1 MKKVVETYIKSK
13 TIQALAEEIKKDN
26 ANIFLNSCVGSAFA
40 FVVSS
45 IDTILNHKTH
55 LVIMETKEEAAY
67 FCNDLETLLDDEQG
81 DYSTKHVVFYPA
93 ATDKQK
99 RSNDSTA
106 LKLQVLNRLNKEEN
120 LIVVSYPE
128 AIEERVVQKQA
139 LDERKIVL
147 KQGQKLSID
156 DLISEL
162 DDYGFECVDFVVDS
176 GQYAIRGGILDVYS
190 FADQLPYRIEMNGDS
205 VESLRTFDIA
215 SQLSIEEK
223 ESFIIIPNLQ
233 QIQLEISN
241 EKLENWGGFKE
252 DSQIIARNFGL
263 ESLFSYLKS
272 DTVIWTRN
280 LSICLEKVSTSF
292 EASQMKDNYLTRGE
306 LTDSISKF
314 SLIQTGLYFGNKGN
328 KTFYFSTSLQPSF
341 NLDFSL
347 FADKL
352 EDLSLQGYDN
362 MFFVRDEKQRQRIEN
377 IIKEYESDGKIIKVR
392 FLDYSISAG
401 FTDNELKQSLF
412 TDHQLFN
419 RYNRYHIQD
428 NVDKRESITIDELI
442 NLKPGDYV
450 THIDYG
456 VGKFSGLEKLN
467 NNGREQEAIR
477 LIYKNND
484 ILYVSIH
491 SLHKISRY
499 TSNEGTEPK
508 LNRLGSSTWQ
518 TLKERTKKKVKDIAK
533 DLIKLYAQRKA
544 SKGFAFSVDSYL
556 QNTLEASF
564 IYEDTPDQYKATK
577 AVKRDMEQDY
587 PMDRLVCGDVGFG
600 KTEVAIRAA
609 FKAVNDSKQ
618 VAVLVPTTIL
628 AFQHYKTFSE
638 RLKNMPCKVD
648 YLNRFRSSKEKK
660 EILQNLKS
668 GKIDILIGTHAIVSK
683 NVEFKDLGLLII
695 DEEQKFGVS
704 IKEKLKQ
711 MKVNVDTL
719 TLTAT
724 PIPRT
729 LQFSLMGAR
738 DLSVIN
744 TPPPNRQPITTE
756 IISIGFNDKND
767 SLSRKGTELSGS
779 QMQIKKAIVNELNR
793 GGQVFFVHNRV
804 QSLENVYSLIKKLV
818 PQARIAIGHGQMDGK
833 ELEKIMM
840 DFINEEYDILL
851 STTIVENGLDIPNVN
866 TIIINEAQN
875 YGLSDLHQLRGR
887 VGRSNKKAYCYLL
900 IPSEEI
906 LTDQAYKRLQAI
918 CEFSSIGSGFALSMR
933 DLDIRG
939 AGNILGAE
947 QSGFIS
953 DIGYDT
959 YNKILLEAIEE
970 LRESDFSSLYP
981 QQEKDYVKECII
993 ETDLEVL
1000 IPDKYISNITE
1011 RFKIYKELDS
1021 FSTEEELISLQK
1033 ELRDRFGKIP
1043 QQTLDLFDIV
1053 RIRKMAKDMAV
1064 EKLVLKRD
1072 KAQLTFVRNKESKF
1086 YASEKFQHVLLFAN
1100 QFANRCLLKEEN
1112 DSLTLVIKDVKTVSQ
1127 AKQILSLISSPEF

>member
-1 MKKVVETYIKSK
+1 MKKVVETYIKHK
-13 TIQALAEEIKKDN
+13 TLQTLAKEIKNKN

-40 FVVSS
+40 FVIAG
-45 IDTILNHKTH
+45 IDNMLKHTNH
-55 LVIMETKEEAAY
+55 LIIMESKEEAAY
-67 FCNDLETLLDDEQG
+67 LCNDLETLLEDENS
-81 DYSTKHVVFYPA
+81 DYETKHVVFYPA
-93 ATDKQK
+93 LTNKK
-99 RSNDSTA
+99 RENISINNDNA
-106 LKLQVLNRLNKEEN
+106 VLRLQILNRLNKGEK
-120 LIVVSYPE
+120 LIIVSYPE
-128 AIEERVVQKQA
+128 AVEEKVVTSKS
-139 LDERKIVL
+139 LDERKIII
-147 KQGQKLSID
+147 KQGQDLSID
-156 DLISEL
+156 EKLSEL
-162 DDYGFECVDFVVDS
+162 DAYGFECVDFVVQA
-176 GQYAIRGGILDVYS
+176 GQYAIRGGILDVFS
-190 FADQLPYRIEMNGDS
+190 FAQQLPYRIEMNGDR
-205 VESLRTFDIA
+205 VESIRTFDIA
-215 SQLSIEEK
+215 TQLSIEEK
-223 ESFIIIPNLQ
+223 QSFIIIPD
-233 QIQLEISN
+233 LERESTDN
-241 EKLENWGGFKE
+241 NDTSYSEPQNKEKV
-252 DSQIIARNFGL
+252 
-263 ESLFSYLKS
+263 SLFSYFDS
-272 DTVIWTRN
+272 ESVIWARN
-280 LSICLEKVSTSF
+280 LSVSLEKTSLYY
-292 EASQMKDNYLTRGE
+292 EAEDMQKTYLNRGE
-306 LTDSISKF
+306 IVDAIARYTLIESGLKLSKSQNF
-314 SLIQTGLYFGNKGN
+314 NIN
-328 KTFYFSTSLQPSF
+328 FSTVVQPSF
-341 NLDFSL
+341 NQDFSL
-347 FADKL
+347 FAENLQDF
-352 EDLSLQGYDN
+352 SLQGYDN
-362 MFFVRDEKQRQRIEN
+362 MFFVRDEKQKLRIEN
-377 IIKEYESDGKIIKVR
+377 IIKEYENEGKIIKVR
-392 FLDYSISAG
+392 FLDYSISSG
-401 FTDNELKQSLF
+401 FIDNDLKQTLF

-428 NVDKRESITIDELI
+428 NADKKESITIDELLA
-442 NLKPGDYV
+442 LKPGDYV

-456 VGKFSGLEKLN
+456 IGRFSGLEKLN

-508 LNRLGSSTWQ
+508 LNRLGSTTWQ

-533 DLIKLYAQRKA
+533 DLIRLYAQRKA
-544 SKGFAFSVDSYL
+544 SKGFAFSADSFL

-564 IYEDTPDQYKATK
+564 MYEDTPDQYKATK
-577 AVKRDMEQDY
+577 AVKRDMEQQY

-638 RLKNMPCKVD
+638 RLKGMPCRVD

-683 NVEFKDLGLLII
+683 NIEFKDLGLLII

-704 IKEKLKQ
+704 VKEKLKQ

-744 TPPPNRQPITTE
+744 TPPANRQPITTE
-756 IISIGFNDKND
+756 IISVGFDDKK
-767 SLSRKGTELSGS
+767 SFSPKKEEELSNS
-779 QMQIKKAIVNELNR
+779 QTQIKRAIVNELNR

-804 QSLENVYSLIKKLV
+804 QNLENIYSMIKRLV

-833 ELEKIMM
+833 ELEKVMM

-866 TIIINEAQN
+866 TIIINDAQN

-959 YNKILLEAIEE
+959 YNKILFEAMEE
-970 LRESDFSSLYP
+970 LKENEFSSLYP
-981 QQEKDYVKECII
+981 QQQKDYVKECII

-1021 FSTEEELISLQK
+1021 ISNEEELISLQK

-1064 EKLVLKRD
+1064 EKLVVKRE
-1072 KAQLTFVRNKESKF
+1072 KAQLTFVRNKESQF
-1086 YASEKFQHVLLFAN
+1086 YSSEKFQRILLFAN
-1100 QFANRCLLKEEN
+1100 QFANRCLLKEDNE
-1112 DSLTLVIKDVKTVSQ
+1112 SLTLIIKDIKTVTQ
-1127 AKQILSLISSPEF
+1127 VKQMFSLMNN

>member
-1 MKKVVETYIKSK
+1 MKKVVETYIKHSSLK
-13 TIQALAEEIKKDN
+13 GLAEHIGSKDGK
-26 ANIFLNSCVGSAFA
+26 IVLNSCVGSAFSFIIA
-40 FVVSS
+40 GLNN
-45 IDTILNHKTH
+45 ILKDNVH
-55 LVIMETKEEAAY
+55 LVIMESKEEAAY
-67 FCNDLETLLDDEQG
+67 LYNDLETLLEDNEK
-81 DYSTKHVVFYPA
+81 DYETKHTVFYPA
-93 ATDKQK
+93 LMDKQK
-99 RSNDSTA
+99 GSLAVNNDNA
-106 LKLQVLNRLNKEEN
+106 VLRLQVLNRLNKGEK
-120 LIVVSYPE
+120 LVVVSYIE
-128 AIEERVVQKQA
+128 AIEEKVVEKRA
-139 LDERKIVL
+139 LDERKIIVR
-147 KQGQKLSID
+147 QEESLSID
-156 DLISEL
+156 DLLLEL
-162 DDYGFECVDFVVDS
+162 DDYGFECVDFVVQS

-190 FADQLPYRIEMNGDS
+190 FAEQLPYRIEMNGDK

-215 SQLSIEEK
+215 TQLSIEEK
-223 ESFIIIPNLQ
+223 TSFVIIPD
-233 QIQLEISN
+233 LEGQGNKNPDNQESSA
-241 EKLENWGGFKE
+241 KE
-252 DSQIIARNFGL
+252 EDRV
-263 ESLFSYLKS
+263 SLFSYLNES
-272 DTVIWTRN
+272 SIIWARN
-280 LSICLEKVSTSF
+280 LAIALEKTSVVYEAQEMKNSFLTRKEIESSLSNFTLVETGLSLSKTNTTSF
-292 EASQMKDNYLTRGE
+292 DFA
-306 LTDSISKF
+306 
-314 SLIQTGLYFGNKGN
+314 
-328 KTFYFSTSLQPSF
+328 TSSQPSF
-341 NLDFSL
+341 NQDFSL

-352 EDLSLQGYDN
+352 EELSLQGYDN
-362 MFFVRDEKQRQRIEN
+362 MFFVRDEKQKARIQN
-377 IIKEYESDGKIIKVR
+377 IIKEYENRDKIIKVR
-392 FLDYSISAG
+392 YLDYSIAYG
-401 FTDNELKQSLF
+401 FIDNERKQSFF

-428 NVDKRESITIDELI
+428 NSDKRESITIDELL

-456 VGKFSGLEKLN
+456 IGRFSGLEKLN

-499 TSNEGTEPK
+499 TSSEGTEPK
-508 LNRLGSSTWQ
+508 LNKLGSNAWQ
-518 TLKERTKKKVKDIAK
+518 VLKERTKKKVKDIAK
-533 DLIKLYAQRKA
+533 DLIRLYAQRKA
-544 SKGFAFSVDSYL
+544 SKGFAFSEDSYL

-564 IYEDTPDQYKATK
+564 IYEDTPDQYKTTK
-577 AVKRDMEQDY
+577 AVKRDMEKDY

-638 RLKNMPCKVD
+638 RLSNMPCKVD
-648 YLNRFRSSKEKK
+648 YLNRFRSTKDKNQ
-660 EILQNLKS
+660 ILQNLKA

-704 IKEKLKQ
+704 IKEKIKQ

-744 TPPPNRQPITTE
+744 TPPPNRQPVSTE
-756 IISIGFNDKND
+756 IISVEKYASKENPNDY
-767 SLSRKGTELSGS
+767 SPY
-779 QMQIKKAIVNELNR
+779 QQIKKAIVNELNR
-793 GGQVFFVHNRV
+793 GGQVFFVHNRI
-804 QSLENVYSLIKKLV
+804 QSLESIHSLLKKLV

-866 TIIINEAQN
+866 TIIISDAHN

-887 VGRSNKKAYCYLL
+887 VGRSNKKAFCYLL
-900 IPSEEI
+900 IPSEET
-906 LTDQAYKRLQAI
+906 LTEQAYKRLQAI

-959 YNKILLEAIEE
+959 YNKILAEAMEE
-970 LRESDFSSLYP
+970 LKETEFSYIYTE
-981 QQEKDYVKECII
+981 EKNDYVKECVI

-1000 IPDKYISNITE
+1000 IPDNYISNIAE

-1021 FSTEEELISLQK
+1021 MTEEEDLERLQK
-1033 ELRDRFGKIP
+1033 ELKDRFGKIP

-1053 RIRKMAKDMAV
+1053 RIRKMAKEMAV

-1072 KAQLTFVRNKESKF
+1072 KAQLTFVRNKDSEF
-1086 YASEKFQHVLLFAN
+1086 YSSEKFQRILLFAN
-1100 QFANRCLLKEEN
+1100 QFPQRCLLKEDN
-1112 DSLTLVIKDVKTVSQ
+1112 DSLTLVVKDIKTVLQ
-1127 AKQILSLISSPEF
+1127 VKQMFNYLLK